1 MKEFFKGFAASAA
14 QVGAACVVK
23 WAIVGA
29 VTFACPPAGAAVSSA
44 MTAYSVGMTTYSVG
58 KCAYDNYDTLQEIGD
73 AALAGDLGQ
82 IAAWGIDAVCSM
94 SYEQLGSL
102 AFDAVSIAAPMARVK
117 GAKAVADAK
126 AASVAEK
133 VEKAAKS
140 TPVVNKFNKVDAVI
154 HETMSNKGNIAS
166 RFRLSVDEA
175 LDAGQKFLGSGYRE
189 MGQSGSGVFR
199 SADGLR
205 QFRMDTSSLL
215 GKHSPGYPHVHLE
228 LFKYGTREPYI
239 NNHIIFYE

>member
-1 MKEFFKGFAASAA
+1 
-14 QVGAACVVK
+14 
-23 WAIVGA
+23 
-29 VTFACPPAGAAVSSA
+29 
-44 MTAYSVGMTTYSVG
+44 
-58 KCAYDNYDTLQEIGD
+58 
-73 AALAGDLGQ
+73 
-82 IAAWGIDAVCSM
+82 M

-102 AFDAVSIAAPMARVK
+102 AFDAVSIAAPVARAK

-199 SADGLR
+199 SANGLR
-205 QFRMDTSSLL
+205 QFRMDKSSLL
-215 GKHSPGYPHVHLE
+215 GSHNPYLPHVHFE
-228 LFKYGTREPYI
+228 TFKFSTDKRFYT
-239 NNHIIFYE
+239 NNHVPFYD